1 MKGINIA
8 ILTTFVL
15 AILYATTSVAS
26 IPVKAGI
33 EKPSVT
39 LFSRSGINNFEID
52 SNDFSSEAFIRSRK
66 RNGDISVR
74 DDAVDVDVNENE
86 VNAKADATLNINKRN
101 ADISATLNDFVEG
114 SANEDEVTTAD
125 ASSIV
130 KILNKRQ
137 VSSEVDSNSSVG
149 KR

>member
-33 EKPSVT
+33 EKSSVT
-39 LFSRSGINNFEID
+39 LFSRRGINNYEID

-66 RNGDISVR
+66 RN
-74 DDAVDVDVNENE
+74 
-86 VNAKADATLNINKRN
+86 
-101 ADISATLNDFVEG
+101 G

-137 VSSEVDSNSSVG
+137 ASSEVDSNSSVG